1 MSTNCVLTNTRYGPA
16 ELQLPF
22 GETDCVRN
30 FTCQDFET
38 MMYFDVTCPGTMKIY
53 TYKQDVTYD
62 WSCTMYSDGCVYTY
76 SYSETITN
84 TWTENGNCA
93 MPGGRS
99 CCPPDSM
106 VING

>member
-1 MSTNCVLTNTRYGPA
+1 MNADCVLTNTKYGPA

-22 GETDCVRN
+22 EEGIPCVRH
-30 FTCQDFET
+30 FTCQDFNT
-38 MMYFDVTCPGTMKIY
+38 MAYFNVECHGTMKRY

-84 TWTENGNCA
+84 TWTENGECA

-99 CCPPDSM
+99 CCPSDSM
-106 VING
+106 LIG